1 MERKKYSI
9 GNEHYELY
17 EEIGQGVSASVY
29 RAICIPNNEIVA
41 IKIIDF
47 ERHNSDLGNISR
59 EAQTMIL
66 VDNPNV
72 LRAYCSFVSDHNL
85 WVVMPFMEGGSCL
98 HILKAAYPDG
108 FKESVIAT
116 ILREILKGLEYLHQ
130 HGHIHRD
137 VKAGNIL
144 VDARGAIKLGD
155 FGVSACLFD
164 SGDRQRT
171 RNTFVGTPCWMAPE
185 VMEQLNGY
193 DFKADIWSF
202 GITALEL
209 AHGHAPFSKY
219 PPMKVLL
226 MTLQNAP
233 PGLDY
238 ERDKKFSKSF
248 KNMIA
253 QCLVKEPSKR
263 PSARKL
269 LKHPFFKQARSN
281 DYICRTL
288 LEGLP
293 TLGDRMK
300 ELKKKDE
307 DMLAQKK
314 MPDGE
319 KEEISQNEYK
329 RGISGWNFNVED
341 MKAQASLIQDGDEPI
356 ADKLDQG
363 GSSNSLMDASDK
375 ENVDMVHHRS
385 ESLQSIDSN
394 GNFLRGRWDKSE
406 DDLSVAGS
414 TSDCEHLSLQD
425 DFAKHIEHDRNG
437 KTENKVNGAGRRS
450 DSMRSPRWS
459 RESYTNLPDLCIP
472 PCEDE
477 SIKQNQNSLAP
488 DTPSVPSKPPSS
500 SGEDLDEKAREH
512 VVQQKGRFK
521 VTSEKAQLEKALS
534 SPMLQKSQSLQV
546 ISQPLTP
553 TSQLDASSN
562 SHDLSVFSLLDI
574 MLQTNIVQRDHI
586 LSLMKQCTSGN
597 LTAGGSNSIAP
608 DITES
613 LLELSHE
620 RTKQLLQEM
629 NEQWRQISSVEE
641 FQRLKQKTIQDDLQC
656 HVDQTQHERNENL
669 GNDTNG
675 IEKCSENQYVR
686 SASRSGGSDASLQDV
701 SCPLYEDERDKQ
713 AQNGTGVTPQTA
725 EETVPETLSKSSKSC
740 MCGEI
745 FHMSS
750 NGENLDEKAKRPV
763 VQQKGR
769 FKVTSEKPQLEKALS
784 TPILQKYPSFQVSSL
799 PPTPTPQFDVAS
811 SNPQDVSSSSH
822 LFFILQTNV
831 VQRENVLLLIK
842 QHQSSS
848 NLISVDGGNNSSVP
862 KITEKLLEASSDRAK
877 ELEQEKNELQLRLVA
892 VKEDLEKCKADSQV
906 SL

>member
-1 MERKKYSI
+1 MERKKYPI

-17 EEIGQGVSASVY
+17 EEVGQGVSASVY

-281 DYICRTL
+281 DYICRTI

-341 MKAQASLIQDGDEPI
+341 MRAQASLIQDGDEPI
-356 ADKLDQG
+356 PDKDQG

-375 ENVDMVHHRS
+375 ENVDMMHHRS

-414 TSDCEHLSLQD
+414 TSSCEHLSLQED
-425 DFAKHIEHDRNG
+425 YPKHIDQVEHDWNG
-437 KTENKVNGAGRRS
+437 KTEYKVNGVGRRS
-450 DSMRSPRWS
+450 DSMHMRSPRWS
-459 RESYTNLPDLCIP
+459 RESYTNLPDLSIP
-472 PCEDE
+472 PFEDE
-477 SIKQNQNSLAP
+477 SGKQIQNSLAP

-562 SHDLSVFSLLDI
+562 SHNLSVFSLLDI
-574 MLQTNIVQRDHI
+574 MLQTNIIQRDHI

-597 LTAGGSNSIAP
+597 LTAGGSSSIAP
-608 DITES
+608 DIIES

-620 RTKQLLQEM
+620 RTKHLLQEM
-629 NEQWRQISSVEE
+629 NEQWRQISVLEE
-641 FQRLKQKTIQDDLQC
+641 FQRLKTKSIQDDLQC
-656 HVDQTQHERNENL
+656 HVDQAEHDRNGSIKNEANGLER
-669 GNDTNG
+669 G
-675 IEKCSENQYVR
+675 SENRCVR
-686 SASRSGGSDASLQDV
+686 SANRSGGSDASLQDV
-701 SCPLYEDERDKQ
+701 SFPLYEDERDKQ
-713 AQNGTGVTPQTA
+713 TQNGTGVAPQTV
-725 EETVPETLSKSSKSC
+725 EETAPETLSRSSKS
-740 MCGEI
+740 
-745 FHMSS
+745 SS
-750 NGENLDEKAKRPV
+750 NGEELDEKAKRPV

-799 PPTPTPQFDVAS
+799 PPTPTAQFDVAS

-848 NLISVDGGNNSSVP
+848 KLGGVDGGNSSSVP
-862 KITEKLLEASSDRAK
+862 KITEKLLEASHDRAK